1 MDAAQPPRTGAG
13 GGVLLPWRTLPFPVD
28 WDRVFG
34 AREGGSPRDDHATV
48 SGAAFGAAHGSRPGT
63 ARSERGALHLE
74 VGFGDARYTVRRALA
89 APLDR
94 FVGLEIASGS
104 VQRGLRRVKREG
116 PTNLLLAKAEAAF
129 ALRQLFA
136 PHSLSSIVVNFPD
149 PWPKERHVQHRLL
162 QAAFFRLAA
171 SRLEPGGSLRLAT
184 DHPGYLAFALA
195 EAATTGLFAAEVLP
209 LPEDVAQTKY
219 ALKWSAQGIP
229 LHYVAFRYE
238 GAATPAF
245 EALERPTTMPHSLF
259 EGTLPASAPF
269 TKTVL
274 AYAEGHVVLHEVAA
288 SFGGESEVEV
298 EGREEGGAAGERR
311 RWLVRATVDE
321 PDLKQQVLV
330 LVQQRKPDEV
340 IVRLETFGDPIITPT
355 VRGAVHA
362 VSEWLAGATGLRV
375 TRRDY

>member
-1 MDAAQPPRTGAG
+1 MGAAQPPRAGVG
-13 GGVLLPWRTLPFPVD
+13 GGILLPWRTLPFPVD
-28 WDRVFG
+28 WDRAFG
-34 AREGGSPRDDHATV
+34 ARGGDGPVDHQATS
-48 SGAAFGAAHGSRPGT
+48 SGAALGAARGSAPGAGRPEG
-63 ARSERGALHLE
+63 GALHLE

-89 APLDR
+89 APRDR

-116 PTNLLLAKAEAAF
+116 PTNLLLVKAEAAF

-136 PHSLSSIVVNFPD
+136 PRSLSSIVVNFPD
-149 PWPKERHVQHRLL
+149 PWPKERHARHRLL

-195 EAATTGLFAAEVLP
+195 EAATTGLFTADVLP

-245 EALERPTTMPHSLF
+245 EALERPTTMPHSLL
-259 EGTLPASAPF
+259 EGALPSSAPF

-274 AYAEGHVVLHEVAA
+274 PYADGHVVLHEVAA
-288 SFGGESEVEV
+288 SFGGESAVEV
-298 EGREEGGAAGERR
+298 REDGAVAGERR